1 MKGLLL
7 DLIGATR
14 RTRQTLELLFENR
27 TGGRYR
33 FVDSSR
39 ARAVIVDLDGLRARE
54 EWCRYREQ
62 YPERPAL
69 LLSLQE
75 HPCEEPDQMI
85 RKPFRSG
92 DLLQAL
98 ARLESSLPDTLADN
112 MSLTATGGGASPA
125 PLPVATP
132 AAVVPLRPGT
142 SPSGEERTT
151 PTRERRHTPMVSRT
165 TGGVME
171 PGSRTTGSISEPGSR
186 TMAGFFD
193 LTAVVPDNDI
203 PEQERFREI
212 CGEHPDIDPEDA
224 QAVAGILLDD
234 RDHLLRRLRNILLA
248 TSDSSP
254 TRLLTLRGQHHLLLY
269 GVDEIHSDLTD
280 NALKALAG
288 VPITDEEIE
297 IAPRPISPGEVPWNG
312 AMISQRTDA
321 FLWKLS
327 LWTYRGRLPAGF
339 DLEQRVYLR
348 HWPNLTRLLEVPD
361 AMRISA
367 LWLEHPM
374 TLPFTARALQIP
386 QRHVF
391 AFYNAAH
398 SIGLA
403 GIVKRESDALMEQ
416 SIPHRSPQRGLFN
429 RVLDHLQR
437 SLRRRKNQDRPR

>member
-1 MKGLLL
+1 MKGLPL

-33 FVDSSR
+33 FVDSDQ
-39 ARAVIVDLDGLRARE
+39 AQAVIVDLDGLRARE
-54 EWCRYREQ
+54 EWRRYRERH
-62 YPERPAL
+62 PRRPAL

-75 HPCEEPDQMI
+75 HPCEAPDQMI
-85 RKPFRSG
+85 RKPFRTG
-92 DLLQAL
+92 ELLQAL
-98 ARLESSLPDTLADN
+98 ARLEASLPDTLADN
-112 MSLTATGGGASPA
+112 IPLTATGGGVSPA
-125 PLPVATP
+125 PLPVAAP
-132 AAVVPLRPGT
+132 APVVPLRSGT
-142 SPSGEERTT
+142 PPVGEERTT
-151 PTRERRHTPMVSRT
+151 PTRERRRTTVSRT
-165 TGGVME
+165 TAGVRE
-171 PGSRTTGSISEPGSR
+171 PLSRTTGSLSEPGSR

-193 LTAVVPDNDI
+193 LTAVVPDHEV

-224 QAVAGILLDD
+224 QAVAEILLDD

-248 TSDSSP
+248 TSDSTP
-254 TRLLTLRGQHHLLLY
+254 TRLLTLRGRHHLLLY
-269 GVDEIHSDLTD
+269 GVSQIHSDLTD
-280 NALKALAG
+280 SALQALAAD
-288 VPITDEEIE
+288 PISDEEIE
-297 IAPRPISPGEVPWNG
+297 IAPRPFSPGEVPWNG

-339 DLEQRVYLR
+339 DLTQRVYLR

-429 RVLDHLQR
+429 RVLDHLHR
-437 SLRRRKNQDRPR
+437 SLHRRRNQDRPR